1 MYINDERIYHP
12 FLYDNLFI
20 IKAYT
25 QGERV
30 NRSCQI
36 PDPYAMTISDV
47 TNLRCIDGGGIK
59 MGNAIKL
66 SGKLLAKK
74 GKVAIKLFLS

>member
-1 MYINDERIYHP
+1 MNNERIYPP
-12 FLYDNLFI
+12 FLYNNLFI

-30 NRSCQI
+30 NRSFQI

-47 TNLRCIDGGGIK
+47 TNLRCIDGGGGK
-59 MGNAIKL
+59 MSNAIKL
-66 SGKLLAKK
+66 SGKLLTKK
-74 GKVAIKLFLS
+74 G